1 MKKLQRDKVIN
12 IAIVIFI
19 IEALFLSA
27 SFFIE
32 EYGIVREFG
41 IVKTQT
47 QSIVLSVMGIIY
59 LIIIIGM
66 ILWYEWAVYGILSI
80 RISISVLFII
90 GSGLDIRVIIL
101 QIAMLLL
108 TILIIFKVLDIK
120 FNI

>member
-27 SFFIE
+27 SFLIE
-32 EYGIVREFG
+32 EYGIVKEFG

-47 QSIVLSVMGIIY
+47 QSIVLSIIGIIY
-59 LIIIIGM
+59 LIVIIGV

-80 RISISVLFII
+80 RISISVLFLI
-90 GSGLDIRVIIL
+90 GSSLDVGVIIF
-101 QIAMLLL
+101 QIAMLLI
-108 TILIIFKVLDIK
+108 TILIIFKILDIK

>member
-108 TILIIFKVLDIK
+108 TILIIFKVLDMK

>member
-12 IAIVIFI
+12 TAIVIFI

-27 SFFIE
+27 SFLIK
-32 EYGIVREFG
+32 EYGIVKEFG

-47 QSIVLSVMGIIY
+47 QSIVLSIIGIIY
-59 LIIIIGM
+59 LIMIIGM
-66 ILWYEWAVYGILSI
+66 ILWCEWAVYGILSI

-90 GSGLDIRVIIL
+90 GSSLDIRTIIL

-108 TILIIFKVLDIK
+108 TILIIFKVLDNK